1 MRNNRTDDRPSSS
14 DCVFPRKREEVGSQ
28 PLMCGKVLN
37 HAALPTSGNVR
48 PDLMLKSLYRTIRSD
63 VQKKTIDP
71 ASRSPAVSV
80 AGTYDPYLG
89 RDLTSF
95 PPERES
101 SVRHDA

>member
-48 PDLMLKSLYRTIRSD
+48 PDLVLKSLYRTIRPG
-63 VQKKTIDP
+63 VQKKAIVRRNRLAP
-71 ASRSPAVSV
+71 ADAPAPTPPVTRPRARVLQASAR
-80 AGTYDPYLG
+80 AG
-89 RDLTSF
+89 
-95 PPERES
+95 S
-101 SVRHDA
+101 SS